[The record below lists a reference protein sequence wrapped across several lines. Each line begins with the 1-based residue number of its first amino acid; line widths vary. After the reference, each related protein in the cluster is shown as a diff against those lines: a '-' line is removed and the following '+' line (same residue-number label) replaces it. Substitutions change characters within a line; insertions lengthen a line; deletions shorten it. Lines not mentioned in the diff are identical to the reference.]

1 MADPSMPG
9 RHVPPRTGF
18 SPVLRTGPPT
28 PPPVTPQRG
37 EKRGSPEDPLRAT
50 LLEALRLLN
59 QAEGFDHEEEKGLEL
74 TELEFQASDF
84 WGVVQAQIK
93 IPFVVGLLLRN
104 RMVRYIPGG
113 AHSWTRQRA
122 MGPHYRIDTAGKEFL
137 AQSIVQDGR
146 IA

>member
-1 MADPSMPG
+1 MAAPSDPS

-28 PPPVTPQRG
+28 PPPATAQRG

-50 LLEALRLLN
+50 LLETLRLLN
-59 QAEGFDHEEEKGLEL
+59 KAEDFDHEEEKGLEL
-74 TELEFQASDF
+74 AELEFQASDF
-84 WGVVQAQIK
+84 WAVVQAQVK

-122 MGPHYRIDTAGKEFL
+122 MGPHYRIDTAGKDFL
-137 AQSIVQDGR
+137 AQSIAQDGR